1 MDESDSRVGQEQAVA
16 RVAGTE
22 SQAQAVVHVAGT
34 ESAFSKA
41 FHVVQGPLESYV
53 GLFETARLQRLSPS
67 FNKTGGPVADAVK
80 ICKAYVTTSGGAK
93 PCAPGTGGRA
103 DFAHRMAWSNLVRSG
118 WKLRGVKA
126 RAGDPVGAI
135 LGDAPRAL
143 LADRALML
151 ALCHK
156 APCRVMFHSDL
167 SLRTDR
173 QFVLSV
179 VREDGRA
186 LQFVHESLLSDH
198 EIMLASCR
206 NDGNALQFAY
216 FMKGYN
222 LFMENV
228 EVNLEIVRASVS
240 QNGSVLQHLPPPLQD
255 NPAVVIAAVR
265 QSGSAIQYAS
275 PELRRNEAIA
285 LAAVSQDGLAL
296 RYVPRVHGVDGR
308 AIIVAACS
316 QNGMAL
322 EFCTMNAQMDPEI
335 ALAAVSQ
342 NGLALEHVSFD
353 LKRDYQVV
361 KAAVT
366 QNGLALRLIH
376 SALKDDPDI
385 ALAAVRQNGL
395 AIDLTAIGMKHDRQI
410 SLASAVDALLRD
422 GMDPRQHLD
431 AVLLGDDLQIVL
443 EAAAQNPDA
452 LHLLTPALRQ
462 SLRAF
467 LASEGHALD
476 SP

>member
-1 MDESDSRVGQEQAVA
+1 MDASNSRVGQEQAVA
-16 RVAGTE
+16 
-22 SQAQAVVHVAGT
+22 SVAGT

-41 FHVVQGPLESYV
+41 YYVVGIGWLESYV
-53 GLFETARLQRLSPS
+53 GLFETARLQRLSTI
-67 FNKTGGPVADAVK
+67 FRKTCGPVADAVK

-228 EVNLEIVRASVS
+228 EANLEIVLASVS
-240 QNGSVLQHLPPPLQD
+240 QNGGVLQHLPPPLQ
-255 NPAVVIAAVR
+255 NCPAVVIAAVR

-275 PELRRNEAIA
+275 PELRRDEVIA
-285 LAAVSQDGLAL
+285 LMAVRQDGLAL
-296 RYVPRVHGVDGR
+296 GH
-308 AIIVAACS
+308 
-316 QNGMAL
+316 L
-322 EFCTMNAQMDPEI
+322 
-335 ALAAVSQ
+335 
-342 NGLALEHVSFD
+342 SFD
-353 LKRDYQVV
+353 LKRDYQIV

-366 QNGLALRLIH
+366 QNGLALRLVY
-376 SALKDDPDI
+376 SPLFEDPDI

-395 AIDLTAIGMKHDRQI
+395 AIELTPIGMKHDRQI
-410 SLASAVDALLRD
+410 SLASAMNTLLRD
-422 GMDPRQHLD
+422 GLDPRQHLHL
-431 AVLLGDDLQIVL
+431 VGLRDDLQIAL
-443 EAAAQNPDA
+443 AAAAQN
-452 LHLLTPALRQ
+452 
-462 SLRAF
+462 
-467 LASEGHALD
+467 LAALD
-476 SP
+476 LLAIGPELRRSLQTLLALDAP

>member
-1 MDESDSRVGQEQAVA
+1 MDASDSRVGQEQAVA

-222 LFMENV
+222 LFMENL
-228 EVNLEIVRASVS
+228 EANLEIVRASVS
-240 QNGSVLQHLPPPLQD
+240 QNGSVLQHLPPQLQD
-255 NPAVVIAAVR
+255 YPAVVAAAVR

-275 PELRRNEAIA
+275 PELRRDEVIA
-285 LAAVSQDGLAL
+285 FMAVHQDGLAL
-296 RYVPRVHGVDGR
+296 RYLPRSFPSEDFHH
-308 AIIVAACS
+308 IMLAAVR

-322 EFCTMNAQMDPEI
+322 EFCTVNGMVPEI

-353 LKRDYQVV
+353 LKRDYQIV

-366 QNGLALRLIH
+366 QNGLALSLIH
-376 SALKDDPDI
+376 SPLFEDPDI

-395 AIDLTAIGMKHDRQI
+395 AIELTPIGMKHDRQI
-410 SLASAVDALLRD
+410 SLANAVDALARD
-422 GMDPRQHLD
+422 GLDPRQHLRL
-431 AVLLGDDLQIVL
+431 VGLRDDLQIAL
-443 EAAAQNPDA
+443 AAAAQNPAA
-452 LHLLTPALRQ
+452 LDLLAIGPELRR
-462 SLRAF
+462 SLRA
-467 LASEGHALD
+467 LLALD
-476 SP
+476 AP

>member
-1 MDESDSRVGQEQAVA
+1 MDARNSLVG
-16 RVAGTE
+16 
-22 SQAQAVVHVAGT
+22 QAQAVVHVAGT

-41 FHVVQGPLESYV
+41 FYVCVGPLESYV

-67 FNKTGGPVADAVK
+67 FKKTGGPVADAVK

-143 LADRALML
+143 LADRALIL

-179 VREDGRA
+179 VREEGRA

-206 NDGNALQFAY
+206 NNGDALQFAY
-216 FMKGYN
+216 FMKSSN

-228 EVNLEIVRASVS
+228 PANLEIVLASVS
-240 QNGSVLQHLPPPLQD
+240 QNGSVLQHLPPPLQ
-255 NPAVVIAAVR
+255 NCPAVVIAAVR

-275 PELRRNEAIA
+275 PELRRDEAIA

-296 RYVPRVHGVDGR
+296 RYVPRVYGVDGR
-308 AIIVAACS
+308 AILVAACS

-353 LKRDYQVV
+353 LKRDYQIV

-366 QNGLALRLIH
+366 QNGLALRLVH
-376 SALKDDPDI
+376 SAALLEAL

-395 AIDLTAIGMKHDRQI
+395 AIELTPIGMKHDRQI
-410 SLASAVDALLRD
+410 SLASAVDALARD
-422 GMDPRQHLD
+422 GLDPRQHLD
-431 AVLLGDDLQIVL
+431 VVPLGDDLQVVL

-452 LHLLTPALRQ
+452 LHLLIPELRQ